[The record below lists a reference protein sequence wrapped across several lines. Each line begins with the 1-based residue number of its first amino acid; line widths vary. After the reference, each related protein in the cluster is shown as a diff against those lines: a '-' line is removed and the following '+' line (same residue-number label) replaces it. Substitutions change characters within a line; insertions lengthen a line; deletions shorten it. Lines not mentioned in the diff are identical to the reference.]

1 MATKREE
8 KIKEIEEKLE
18 QVLGKEPKVSIK
30 KFEAKYVL
38 LRDYLNNPNVSGE
51 GKDIEKELDKD
62 IGDKEVEIL
71 PLLVTKNVYILPV
84 LATLSMILKAL
95 KSKIKQTPDKVKV
108 NFLIGKEVVRYS
120 EFIRKPFEE
129 SYKHIIDVTD
139 EIIQTIINID
149 FSDTKSLLNLILT
162 GMELEEVNI
171 KDFVLNH
178 VDYKDLDEYL
188 KERNIKIDNKIKN
201 WVNKRGK
208 KQILRV
214 KDVIFNEK
222 YNIAEKLLGI
232 LINFLQSER
241 DNKNG
246 GEYYLRT
253 DKNKILILIVA
264 EPVKETIKKYPFN
277 NRNVDGNLFSN
288 IIIAWYINII
298 TDKDPEILQNE
309 IPSYLNLLSKYLNS
323 KEVVYAID
331 EYCYPMMMEKIG
343 RRFKCEKFHEE
354 IREGHERYEK
364 RKRDF
369 IKAFIDDPFGEDT
382 ATRKSYIEI
391 IEDYLKKQRKT
402 LEAMNNGFLA
412 VQEGILEQL
421 RFIL

>member
-139 EIIQTIINID
+139 EIIQ
-149 FSDTKSLLNLILT
+149 
-162 GMELEEVNI
+162 
-171 KDFVLNH
+171 
-178 VDYKDLDEYL
+178 
-188 KERNIKIDNKIKN
+188 
-201 WVNKRGK
+201 
-208 KQILRV
+208 
-214 KDVIFNEK
+214 
-222 YNIAEKLLGI
+222 
-232 LINFLQSER
+232 
-241 DNKNG
+241 
-246 GEYYLRT
+246 
-253 DKNKILILIVA
+253 
-264 EPVKETIKKYPFN
+264 
-277 NRNVDGNLFSN
+277 
-288 IIIAWYINII
+288 
-298 TDKDPEILQNE
+298 
-309 IPSYLNLLSKYLNS
+309 
-323 KEVVYAID
+323 
-331 EYCYPMMMEKIG
+331 
-343 RRFKCEKFHEE
+343 
-354 IREGHERYEK
+354 
-364 RKRDF
+364 
-369 IKAFIDDPFGEDT
+369 
-382 ATRKSYIEI
+382 
-391 IEDYLKKQRKT
+391 
-402 LEAMNNGFLA
+402 
-412 VQEGILEQL
+412 
-421 RFIL
+421 

>member
-1 MATKREE
+1 MTTEREEE
-8 KIKEIEEKLE
+8 KIREKLKR
-18 QVLGKEPKVSIK
+18 LLMKNGDLKVSIK

-51 GKDIEKELDKD
+51 GKDIEKELEKD

-71 PLLVTKNVYILPV
+71 PLLVTKNVYVLPV

-108 NFLIGKEVVRYS
+108 NFLIGKEVVRHSKYIG
-120 EFIRKPFEE
+120 EPFKD
-129 SYKHIIDVTD
+129 SYKYIIDITD
-139 EIIQTIINID
+139 ETLQTIINID

-188 KERNIKIDNKIKN
+188 KERNIKIDNKIKD
-201 WVNKRGK
+201 WVNKRGE
-208 KQILRV
+208 KQIHRV

-241 DNKNG
+241 DNKN
-246 GEYYLRT
+246 
-253 DKNKILILIVA
+253 KILILIVA
-264 EPVKETIKKYPFN
+264 EPVKDTIKEYLFN
-277 NRNVDGNLFSN
+277 NRNDGNLFSN

-298 TDKDPEILQNE
+298 TDKDPEILQNRA
-309 IPSYLNLLSKYLNS
+309 PSYLNLLSEYLNS

-343 RRFKCEKFHEE
+343 RRFKCEKFHKE
-354 IREGHERYEK
+354 IKERYEAYEN
-364 RKRDF
+364 RKKDDIKNFINDPYGRDF
-369 IKAFIDDPFGEDT
+369 MTGI
-382 ATRKSYIEI
+382 SYIEI
-391 IEDYLKKQRKT
+391 IKKYLEKQKKT

-412 VQEGILEQL
+412 VQESILEQL